1 MATKKKVEVDTS
13 TEEKIKEAARKVFSQ
28 KGYFGTRTRDIAD
41 EAGINLA
48 LVNYYFRSKEK
59 LFDLVM
65 QEKVYQLFGTIV
77 PILINESLSLG
88 VKIEIIA
95 DTYTDM
101 LIENPDLPIMVFNEL
116 KHNPHDFGV
125 KVQLM
130 PALLESS
137 FFRQIHARNKDINPV
152 QFLLSIIG
160 LIVFPFITK
169 PIFTSIG
176 GIGKEEFYQLMND
189 RKRYIPIWVNAI
201 LDAKI

>member
-1 MATKKKVEVDTS
+1 MSAKKKVEVDIS

-28 KGYFGTRTRDIAD
+28 KGYFGTRTRDIAE

-59 LFDLVM
+59 LFELVM

-77 PILINESLSLG
+77 PILINESLSLE
-88 VKIEIIA
+88 VKMEIIA
-95 DTYTDM
+95 ETYTDM

-130 PALLESS
+130 PVLLESS
-137 FFRQIHARNKDINPV
+137 FFQQIQARNKSIDPI
-152 QFLLSIIG
+152 QFLLSIIS
-160 LIVFPFITK
+160 LIVFPFIAR
-169 PIFTSIG
+169 PIFISLG
-176 GIGKEEFYQLMND
+176 GISKSEFIQHMND
-189 RKRYIPIWVNAI
+189 RKKYIPLWVNAI
-201 LDAKI
+201 LDTKI